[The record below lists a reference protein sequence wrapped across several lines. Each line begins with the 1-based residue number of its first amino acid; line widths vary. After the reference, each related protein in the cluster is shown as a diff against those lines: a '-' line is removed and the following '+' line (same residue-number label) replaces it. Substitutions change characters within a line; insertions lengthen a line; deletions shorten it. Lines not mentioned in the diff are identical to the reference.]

1 MKTVRF
7 NEAKT
12 HLARLLDEIA
22 KGETFSITRKGEPV
36 ALLIPFM
43 SKTKRPPEETVRKL
57 RELRKG
63 ITTGGVSIKEMIEEG
78 RRF

>member
-1 MKTVRF
+1 MKTVGAY
-7 NEAKT
+7 EAKT

-22 KGETFSITRKGEPV
+22 KGETFSITRKGKPV
-36 ALLIPFM
+36 ALLIPFT
-43 SKTKRPPEETVRKL
+43 SKTKRAPEETIRKL

-63 ITTGGVSIKEMIEEG
+63 ITTGGVSIKDMINKG